1 MKKETFLKAVA
12 RQQNAM
18 SMAETR
24 MQLLEKA
31 LDDGS
36 NETRIFDFTIPNICY
51 EATVDIVCLLFPNIK
66 PEVIEDYISWY
77 FYEVPGM
84 NDPYIEIKDESGKT
98 KKKYE
103 IKTPESM
110 YEFFEEYE

>member
-1 MKKETFLKAVA
+1 MKKEIFLKAVA

-51 EATVDIVCLLFPNIK
+51 EATVDIVLNRYFIYLYVIYFGNLFITISINLNPTPFLVHSLL
-66 PEVIEDYISWY
+66 
-77 FYEVPGM
+77 
-84 NDPYIEIKDESGKT
+84 
-98 KKKYE
+98 
-103 IKTPESM
+103 
-110 YEFFEEYE
+110 